1 MDNFTVF
8 RGQPYVWGAYSRILS
23 FL

>member
-1 MDNFTVF
+1 MDNFTIFV
-8 RGQPYVWGAYSRILS
+8 GQPYVWGAYSQILS

>member
-1 MDNFTVF
+1 MDNFTIF
-8 RGQPYVWGAYSRILS
+8 RGQPYVWGAYSQILS